1 MSFVFCCI
9 DIKIKVIKWL
19 HHSNVV
25 GERDGEKKLLNNI
38 NKAGYTAT
46 EVACGWAGA
55 VMNHADSSIWA
66 GAVMQKTPENAENV
80 KKANS
85 D

>member
-1 MSFVFCCI
+1 MSFVFCWI
-9 DIKIKVIKWL
+9 DEDIKGIKCL

-55 VMNHADSSIWA
+55 VMKKCYSSDWA
-66 GAVMQKTPENAENV
+66 AAVPQKPPVNAE
-80 KKANS
+80 KS
-85 D
+85 